1 MPLKACKVLLC
12 MWYNPKNIRKERK
25 MLCIITQELVNDPAF
40 GQKQSSVQLA
50 ESLDNLDDLRSLKS
64 VMSHPCSK
72 QG

>member
-1 MPLKACKVLLC
+1 
-12 MWYNPKNIRKERK
+12 

-72 QG
+72 QGWL

>member
-1 MPLKACKVLLC
+1 
-12 MWYNPKNIRKERK
+12 

-40 GQKQSSVQLA
+40 EQKQSSVQLA

-64 VMSHPCSK
+64 VMSHPRSK